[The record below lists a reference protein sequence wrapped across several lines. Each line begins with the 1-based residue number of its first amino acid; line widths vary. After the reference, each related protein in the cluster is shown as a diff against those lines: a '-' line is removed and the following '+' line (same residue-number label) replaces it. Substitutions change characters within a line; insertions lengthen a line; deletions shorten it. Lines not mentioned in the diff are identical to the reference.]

1 LDAGPSS
8 DGEALPLAGFM
19 VVRLLVDDSL
29 TIQARHSDGRRA
41 VIRVDAPAMFSG
53 DGGDHQVLVEE
64 EPRSVAPV
72 LALLHRTI
80 AAGSIRATGGLQLA
94 FRGGWSLEV
103 EPAEHFVAWTL
114 EIDDTMKAVC
124 LADGQV
130 KVASGVAK

>member
-1 LDAGPSS
+1 
-8 DGEALPLAGFM
+8 
-19 VVRLLVDDSL
+19 
-29 TIQARHSDGRRA
+29 
-41 VIRVDAPAMFSG
+41 
-53 DGGDHQVLVEE
+53 
-64 EPRSVAPV
+64 
-72 LALLHRTI
+72 
-80 AAGSIRATGGLQLA
+80 LA